1 MKYFIKALKN
11 YANFNGRAN
20 RSEYWYFSLFN
31 LIFVIIASVLDN
43 VLGTADLGMGYGPIY
58 LLYAMAVLIPG
69 LAVFVRRMHDVN
81 KSGWYLFIALIPLIG
96 AIWLLV
102 LLIKEGTIGENQ
114 YGPDPNNPAIFDFE
128 NQEI

>member
-1 MKYFIKALKN
+1 
-11 YANFNGRAN
+11 
-20 RSEYWYFSLFN
+20 
-31 LIFVIIASVLDN
+31 
-43 VLGTADLGMGYGPIY
+43 
-58 LLYAMAVLIPG
+58 
-69 LAVFVRRMHDVN
+69 MHDVN

>member
-20 RSEYWYFSLFN
+20 RSEFWYFILFN
-31 LIFVIIASVLDN
+31 LLIVYGFIGLGAITEIDIFPIIGIIILI
-43 VLGTADLGMGYGPIY
+43 GTI
-58 LLYAMAVLIPG
+58 IPN
-69 LAVFVRRMHDVN
+69 LALTVRRLHDTD
-81 KSGWYLFIALIPLIG
+81 KSGWYYFVALIPLIG
-96 AIWLLV
+96 GIWLIV
-102 LLIKEGTIGENQ
+102 LMASEGTIGENQ